1 MSSEFVAVAGCWE
14 HVNGYFAAGCH
25 CEEFDDPFD
34 KLRAGCGNRRPTA
47 LTSHSARTVRAEF
60 V

>member
-25 CEEFDDPFD
+25 CEGNDSLDSALS
-34 KLRAGCGNRRPTA
+34 LR
-47 LTSHSARTVRAEF
+47 
-60 V
+60 